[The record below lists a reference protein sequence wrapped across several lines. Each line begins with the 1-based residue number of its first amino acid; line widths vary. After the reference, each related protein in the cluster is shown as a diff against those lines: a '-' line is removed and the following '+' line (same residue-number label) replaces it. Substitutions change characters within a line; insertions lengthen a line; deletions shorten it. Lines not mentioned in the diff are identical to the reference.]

1 MVYRFV
7 RNAFL
12 AAFFVPKLLFLLK
25 ESAKQRG
32 PIVHGLGD
40 VYFLEVH
47 PQYLICNVQVRSGV
61 TFSYSKFLSPFLY
74 TASFPQKTDSQ
85 I

>member
-47 PQYLICNVQVRSGV
+47 PQISHLQCAGKEWSDI
-61 TFSYSKFLSPFLY
+61 
-74 TASFPQKTDSQ
+74 
-85 I
+85 